1 MDTFKSANR
10 KGGLEQMVGDVD
22 TLIAQLME
30 KDVVVGLNS
39 IKLHDNYTF
48 QHSIDVTIMAL
59 ILARKIGWDKERL
72 KSFGVGCILHDIGKI
87 FIEKTILTK
96 PDRLTED
103 EYDIMKAHPTL
114 G

>member
-59 ILARKIGWDKERL
+59 ILARKRR
-72 KSFGVGCILHDIGKI
+72 S
-87 FIEKTILTK
+87 
-96 PDRLTED
+96 
-103 EYDIMKAHPTL
+103 
-114 G
+114 